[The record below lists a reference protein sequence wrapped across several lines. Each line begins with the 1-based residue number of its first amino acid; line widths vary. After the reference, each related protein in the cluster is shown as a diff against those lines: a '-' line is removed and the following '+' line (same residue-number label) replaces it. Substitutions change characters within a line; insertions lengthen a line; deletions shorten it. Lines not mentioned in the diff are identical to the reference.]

1 MVALSETNLEARADF
16 LRETAEEIIGDL
28 SGNRCLMVGAGS
40 GYNTEEFGKYFEEV
54 HALEV
59 VPREFPDIVDQG
71 IFADGTCLPYRD
83 DVFDLTVA
91 ISVIEHVVPP
101 VNRKKLAEE
110 MVRCTKPGGYVF
122 FQIPNGRFPL
132 ELHTGLPLFHWI
144 PGAKQVAIEMGYTGL
159 KRVHIPSRE
168 KLSRW
173 VRDAGADVI
182 DSRSFAYPSE
192 AIPKYKQLYE
202 VFDDIG
208 VFRVFPFGHIVVGRV

>member
-1 MVALSETNLEARADF
+1 MVALSEQNLEARAAF
-16 LRETAEEIIGDL
+16 LRDAAEQAIGTL
-28 SGNRCLMVGAGS
+28 SGDRCLMVGAGS
-40 GYNTEEFGKYFEEV
+40 GYNTEEFGDYFDEV
-54 HALEV
+54 NALEIE
-59 VPREFPDIVDQG
+59 PREFPDVVDHG
-71 IFADGTCLPYRD
+71 IFADGTRLPYQD

-101 VNRKKLAEE
+101 VNRPKLAEE
-110 MVRCTKPGGYVF
+110 MVRCTKPGGHVF

-159 KRVHIPSRE
+159 KRVHIPSRA
-168 KLSRW
+168 KLARW
-173 VRDAGADVI
+173 VREAGADVI
-182 DSRSFAYPSE
+182 EERSFAYPSE
-192 AIPKYKQLYE
+192 AIPKYNQLYE